1 MSTVAGPPGA
11 PLRPWRADDV
21 PAYREWLRPH
31 HDWHRWDGPY
41 FARPTD
47 AEADA
52 AAATLE
58 GVVAEHG
65 GLPPS
70 ERGLPP
76 RRLVIADAG
85 TDALVGTVSWHW
97 ESRETAWAR
106 MGVTVFDPA
115 QRGRSVG
122 RGALAAWTSYLF
134 AHTDWVRLD
143 YSTWS
148 GNAAMLRV
156 GEVLGFTEEAR
167 FRQARVVDGVRY
179 DSVVMGVL
187 RDEWVARPV

>member
-1 MSTVAGPPGA
+1 MSTVVGPPGA
-11 PLRPWRADDV
+11 SLRPWRADDV
-21 PAYREWLRPH
+21 STYREWLRPH
-31 HDWHRWDGPY
+31 HDWHRWDGPH

-47 AEADA
+47 SEADA

-58 GVVAEHG
+58 RAIAEHG

-70 ERGLPP
+70 EDGLPP
-76 RRLVIADAG
+76 RRLVIADAV

-115 QRGRSVG
+115 QRGRGVG
-122 RGALAAWTSYLF
+122 RAALAAWTSYLF

-148 GNAAMLRV
+148 GNAAMVRV

-167 FRQARVVDGVRY
+167 FRQARVVEGVRY

-187 RDEWVARPV
+187 RDEWLARPV